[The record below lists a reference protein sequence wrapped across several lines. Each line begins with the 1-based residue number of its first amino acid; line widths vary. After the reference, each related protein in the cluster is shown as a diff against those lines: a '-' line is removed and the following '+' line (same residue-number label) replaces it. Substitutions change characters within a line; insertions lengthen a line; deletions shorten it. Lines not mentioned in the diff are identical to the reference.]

1 MNERRRYFRIEDEF
15 QVRFTPTVGGATRT
29 PDVPSE
35 ARELGQALTRLWQKL
50 PEAAEAIEM
59 IARRVAMLEQH
70 SESDSL
76 SPAELVQ
83 GANISGCGLAFFS
96 RRPLTHGRLFD
107 LDLYLESGAVQL
119 RAVGR
124 VVACETLKQS
134 GKPGGPG
141 CLVRVDFVQIEPED
155 EETLVQY
162 VLRRQLR
169 QLRKGR
175 ELQEQQPSR
184 KR

>member
-15 QVRFTPTVGGATRT
+15 QVRCTPSVGGATRAA
-29 PDVPSE
+29 DAPSE
-35 ARELGQALTRLWQKL
+35 ARELGQALTRLRQKL

-59 IARRVAMLEQH
+59 IARRVAMLEQG
-70 SESDSL
+70 SESDGL
-76 SPAELVQ
+76 SPAEMVQ

-107 LDLYLESGAVQL
+107 LDLYLEAGAVHL
-119 RAVGR
+119 RTVGR
-124 VVACETLKQS
+124 VVACEPM
-134 GKPGGPG
+134 KPGSRG
-141 CLVRVDFVQIEPED
+141 CLVRVDFVQIEPDD

-175 ELQEQQPSR
+175 ESQEQQATR